1 MANDLPSNDS
11 AVIDVRKLAPLIR
24 HSFIFQTFEQLQ
36 PGASFL
42 LVNDHD
48 PMPLYYQFSS
58 KWPDEFTWEYLE
70 QGPEEWRVRIC
81 KV

>member
-1 MANDLPSNDS
+1 MANDLPVNDTS
-11 AVIDVRKLAPLIR
+11 VIDVRELAPLIR
-24 HSFIFQTFEQLQ
+24 HSFIFQTFDQLL
-36 PGASFL
+36 PGASLL

-48 PMPLYYQFSS
+48 PLPLYYQFSS

-70 QGPEEWRVRIC
+70 QGPELWQVRIC